1 MSVVAGKEHS
11 ADSTEQL
18 LRRLE
23 LTVRHRLDGLLYGNY
38 LGLIPGHGSELGE
51 SRHYVP
57 GDDVRQMDWP
67 VTARTNEPYVRQTIA
82 DRELETWVVFDGSAS
97 QDFGTARAEKRE
109 VALAG
114 VSALVILAV
123 GGGNRIG
130 ALVAGGPQIR
140 RLPARAGMLAA
151 RVMLR
156 QIAQTPPAPSGASR
170 TSLGRAIEDLRR
182 SPRRRGLA
190 VVISDFMDK
199 DDWEEPLRA
208 LGALEDV
215 LCLETVDPREL
226 ELPDVGLVQ
235 FVDPET
241 GDELE
246 VQTSSRQLREA
257 YARAAREQRERIA
270 ATIKHARAGHI
281 VLRTDRDWVL
291 DIVRYVAEE
300 RRRRLR

>member
-1 MSVVAGKEHS
+1 MSVVAGRDHS
-11 ADSTEQL
+11 ADSTERL

-38 LGLIPGHGSELGE
+38 LGLIPGHGSEPGE
-51 SRHYVP
+51 SRHYVA

-67 VTARTNEPYVRQTIA
+67 VTARTMEPYVRQTIA

-130 ALVAGGPQIR
+130 AMVAGGAKVQR
-140 RLPARAGMLAA
+140 MPAQSGMPAA
-151 RVMLR
+151 RVLLR
-156 QIAQTPPAPSGASR
+156 QIAQTRPAPQGKAR
-170 TSLGRAIEDLRR
+170 ASLGQAIEDLRR
-182 SPRRRGLA
+182 SPRHRGLA
-190 VVISDFMDK
+190 VVVSDFMDQ

-208 LGALEDV
+208 LGALEDT
-215 LCLETVDPREL
+215 LCLEVVDPREL
-226 ELPDVGLVQ
+226 EIPDVGLVQ
-235 FVDPET
+235 FVDPES
-241 GDELE
+241 GEQLE
-246 VQTSSRQLREA
+246 VQTSSRQLRER
-257 YARAAREQRERIA
+257 YAAAAKKQRERIA
-270 ATIKHARAGHI
+270 SRIKHARAGHI

>member
-1 MSVVAGKEHS
+1 MSVVAGQDHS
-11 ADSTEQL
+11 AYSTERL

-51 SRHYVP
+51 SRRYVA

-67 VTARTNEPYVRQTIA
+67 VTARTMEPYVRQTIA

-130 ALVAGGPQIR
+130 ALVAGGATVQ
-140 RLPARAGMLAA
+140 RLPARSGMPAA
-151 RVMLR
+151 RVLLR
-156 QIAQTPPAPSGASR
+156 QIANTRPAAAGRSR
-170 TSLGRAIEDLRR
+170 ATLGRAIEDLRR

-190 VVISDFMDK
+190 VVISDFMDQ

-215 LCLETVDPREL
+215 LCLEIVDPREL

-235 FVDPET
+235 FVDPES
-241 GDELE
+241 GEELE
-246 VQTSSRQLREA
+246 VQTSSRQVRER

-270 ATIKHARAGHI
+270 SRIQHARAGHI